1 MTSDNT
7 PGSTRSDGANGAAN
21 ERRLSPRRTP
31 GLTEP
36 LRRIRSRTGREFDV
50 VDVSHTGLL
59 VEGRARLLPNTHLDI
74 HIVTRAGRV
83 LIRCRVVRS
92 FVWYLESDLVRYR
105 VGLAFD
111 RIVDTSGGYPVLGL
125 FPSDAQAVGTH
136 YPVAGAQS
144 TGPDG
149 IKSPA

>member
-1 MTSDNT
+1 MTNDNT
-7 PGSTRSDGANGAAN
+7 PGPTSSDLTASGGI
-21 ERRLSPRRTP
+21 ERRVSPRRTP
-31 GLTEP
+31 GFTEA

-50 VDVSHTGLL
+50 VDVSHSGLL

-74 HIVTRAGRV
+74 HIVTRTGRV

-111 RIVDTSGGYPVLGL
+111 RVVDTAAGYPVLGAV
-125 FPSDAQAVGTH
+125 PNDGYAVGTH
-136 YPVAGAQS
+136 YPVPGADVAPAGG
-144 TGPDG
+144 TR
-149 IKSPA
+149 PAA

>member
-7 PGSTRSDGANGAAN
+7 PGPTRSDGTAGTTS
-21 ERRLSPRRTP
+21 ERRLSPRRIP
-31 GLTEP
+31 GLNEP
-36 LRRIRSRTGREFDV
+36 LRRIRSRTGREFDA

-74 HIVTRAGRV
+74 HIVTRAGRI

-111 RIVDTSGGYPVLGL
+111 RVVD
-125 FPSDAQAVGTH
+125 
-136 YPVAGAQS
+136 
-144 TGPDG
+144 
-149 IKSPA
+149 

>member
-1 MTSDNT
+1 M
-7 PGSTRSDGANGAAN
+7 AAADSID
-21 ERRLSPRRTP
+21 RRLSPRRKP
-31 GLTEP
+31 GFTEA

-50 VDVSHTGLL
+50 VDVSHSGLL

-74 HIVTRAGRV
+74 HIVTRTGRV

-111 RIVDTSGGYPVLGL
+111 RVVDTSVGYSVLG
-125 FPSDAQAVGTH
+125 PGSTESPAVGTD
-136 YPVAGAQS
+136 YPAAHDDS
-144 TGPDG
+144 TGPG
-149 IKSPA
+149 IVASSA

>member
-1 MTSDNT
+1 MAA
-7 PGSTRSDGANGAAN
+7 SDGID
-21 ERRLSPRRTP
+21 RRLAARRKP
-31 GLTEP
+31 GFTEP

-74 HIVTRAGRV
+74 HIVTRTGRV

-111 RIVDTSGGYPVLGL
+111 RVVDTAAGYSVLG
-125 FPSDAQAVGTH
+125 PGSTQSQALGTH
-136 YPVAGAQS
+136 YPAADDDS
-144 TGPDG
+144 TGPDVVA
-149 IKSPA
+149 SSA